1 MGEAPGPGMVWPPP
15 PSRLDSCAPC
25 QSKSVD
31 CRIRPARAGGRNSQ
45 TNTRSQRATQLLVKV
60 STGRSSVPSGRSV
73 GRIAAHVG
81 DLFDLNWTWMH
92 TQKRTAQ
99 SNRAQRS
106 EDMQQRSPFFSCTYP
121 GSGRKT
127 GLRNPYPLAV
137 HTNYPRPFSD
147 GH

>member
-31 CRIRPARAGGRNSQ
+31 CRIRPARAGEKNSHASR
-45 TNTRSQRATQLLVKV
+45 RSHHAHPLLVKV
-60 STGRSSVPSGRSV
+60 STGHSSIPSGRSV
-73 GRIAAHVG
+73 SGGKRRVF
-81 DLFDLNWTWMH
+81 DLFDLRWTWMH

-106 EDMQQRSPFFSCTYP
+106 ADMQQRSPFFSCTYP
-121 GSGRKT
+121 GPGRKT
-127 GLRNPYPLAV
+127 HKDPLAV

>member
-25 QSKSVD
+25 PSKSVD
-31 CRIRPARAGGRNSQ
+31 CRIRPGRAGGKNSQ
-45 TNTRSQRATQLLVKV
+45 PASWLGLWQQLPKKASTWRSQQH
-60 STGRSSVPSGRSV
+60 SGGLV

-81 DLFDLNWTWMH
+81 ALFDLSWTWMH

-121 GSGRKT
+121 GPGRKT
-127 GLRNPYPLAV
+127 DLRNPDPLAV